1 MLNSMQLYEKIE
13 KIRIQ
18 KGIPVAKLNKATGLS
33 HSTLSSWK
41 YRQTMPKL
49 ETLDSICFA
58 LEIPLAE
65 LLFDVSSDIAPN
77 LVKKTEDET
86 GFLINKYDIVFSGT
100 CKDCLK
106 NLE

>member
-18 KGIPVAKLNKATGLS
+18 KGIPVAKLNKAAGLS

-41 YRQTMPKL
+41 YRQTMPKI

-58 LEIPLAE
+58 LGISLAE
-65 LLFDVSSDIAPN
+65 LLYDIDSDKLTGEEIELLTYWKQLDKEQKQA
-77 LVKKTEDET
+77 LMSTAKAMAKTE
-86 GFLINKYDIVFSGT
+86 
-100 CKDCLK
+100 
-106 NLE
+106 